1 MLLARYLSHC
11 ESPPNYQSAS
21 VQMTDVDP
29 IERVVALRASFP
41 LATPLRL
48 GGGEIRVRE
57 FLLVRITT
65 RSGIEGK
72 AFALSR
78 GLPSDV
84 FISETLAPVLV
95 GSDPAPIL
103 ELVAACAA
111 TVSAPSRP
119 GLVTRAISLVEIAL
133 WDIKAQRAGAPL
145 WRLLGGYRAQIPALL
160 VAGYLTDDTTPE
172 ELGERLGSLGHAGYR
187 LLKIAR
193 AQTPELTRRLVEKAR
208 LALPTSSGIVVDVL
222 WAWHTST
229 AAQRELR
236 DWGRDLD
243 LAWLEDPFPPADWKS
258 CRDLRERS
266 GLRIGVGDEVTDPYV
281 LRNLIELGA
290 IDVAR
295 TDATSLGGID
305 AWREVSAYAR
315 LQGLEVSP
323 HAYPEVHVHCAC
335 AWPGSCAVELFEPHS
350 PYWPT
355 GLFVSG
361 GPVVRDGMVHAPEA
375 PGLGFELDWE
385 CIERHR
391 VGPAA

>member
-1 MLLARYLSHC
+1 MT
-11 ESPPNYQSAS
+11 AS
-21 VQMTDVDP
+21 DP

-41 LATPLRL
+41 LGTPLRL
-48 GGGEIRVRE
+48 GGGVIAARE
-57 FLLVRITT
+57 FTFVRITT

-84 FISETLAPVLV
+84 FIAEMLAPVLV
-95 GSDPAPIL
+95 GSDPDPIL
-103 ELVAACAA
+103 ERVAACTA
-111 TVSAPSRP
+111 TVGAPSRP
-119 GLVTRAISLVEIAL
+119 GMVTRAISLVEIAL
-133 WDIKAQRAGAPL
+133 WDIKAQRAASPL
-145 WRLLGGYRAQIPALL
+145 WRLLGGHRAQIPALL

-193 AQTPELTRRLVEKAR
+193 APTPDLTRRLVERAR
-208 LALPTSSGIVVDVL
+208 AALPAETGIVVDVL
-222 WAWHTST
+222 WSWQTST

-236 DWGRDLD
+236 AWGRDLD
-243 LAWLEDPFPPADWKS
+243 LAWLEDPFPPSDWKS
-258 CRDLRERS
+258 CRDLRERT

-281 LRNLIELGA
+281 FRNLIELGA

-295 TDATSLGGID
+295 TDATTLGGID
-305 AWREVSAYAR
+305 AWREVSAYAH
-315 LQGLEVSP
+315 LEGVEVSP

-335 AWPGSCAVELFEPHS
+335 AWPGTCAVELFEPDS

-355 GLFVSG
+355 DRFLSG
-361 GPVVRDGMVHAPEA
+361 GPVVRDGLVQAPEA

-385 CIERHR
+385 RIERQR
-391 VGPAA
+391 VGSGS